1 MIRDRFTQTRES
13 VIELNEIQALIWSN
27 GDDWQPDTPKSPNAS
42 DPTALRACYNVDIWQ
57 DRLNDLRKRESQLI
71 DFIGVTLELIEGVR
85 DGLGDEYASILEQR
99 YIDCYTWSEVTYNGS
114 KVARSTGKRK
124 VSIAFDWIDSLGV
137 TNVLAGYYEI

>member
-1 MIRDRFTQTRES
+1 M
-13 VIELNEIQALIWSN
+13 
-27 GDDWQPDTPKSPNAS
+27 
-42 DPTALRACYNVDIWQ
+42 DIWQ

-71 DFIGVTLELIEGVR
+71 DFIGGTLEIIEGVR

-99 YIDCYTWSEVTYNGS
+99 YIDCYTWSEVTYQGA

-124 VSIAFDWIDSLGV
+124 VNIAFDWVDSLGV